1 MLTEL
6 QMNYKK
12 CVYIQYHI
20 DICNMS
26 ITQMYYIVLRTAF
39 VHDLMHVVC
48 KCCGMHSTVF
58 FFAVWKSAFQL
69 PKAIKGQRQRRCHMI
84 HLGLGQPCGW
94 PWEHCVLF
102 HDLVISYSWLVEIV
116 LVSRWLRTTDLF
128 FVGLMP
134 LEFEVSF
141 HHIDSPFDSHVSR
154 LHVFCLY
161 MFHVETT
168 RRYASLRVATRR
180 YVLWHLPPGVAG
192 KDTKVAQHGLA
203 RCGRGDTVRHLVCK
217 TWSDTWWNAWAA
229 WRFTWLC
236 GKLRCLLQCRR
247 HPTVTCNSCNVIT
260 FTQTKKIRSTPLAVF
275 SLQPLLKK
283 IDRIR

>member
-168 RRYASLRVATRR
+168 RRYASLRVATCCGISHLAWLERTRR
-180 YVLWHLPPGVAG
+180 SHSMGSRDADGV
-192 KDTKVAQHGLA
+192 T
-203 RCGRGDTVRHLVCK
+203 R
-217 TWSDTWWNAWAA
+217 SDTWCAKRGLTRGETHGPHGVLPGYVANWGACCSADVIRLWHV
-229 WRFTWLC
+229 THVMSLLSH
-236 GKLRCLLQCRR
+236 KLR
-247 HPTVTCNSCNVIT
+247 
-260 FTQTKKIRSTPLAVF
+260 K
-275 SLQPLLKK
+275 
-283 IDRIR
+283 